1 MLKCF
6 LIQAIVCC
14 ACFHII
20 ITYSVKKAPMSWFYD
35 YPKAVQERVRSLP
48 EYTGKIPSSNY
59 NLKKKIISAAF
70 CVAFLICMAWIAG
83 TRSFGGTM
91 AYSFS
96 LWTVINFYDALVLD
110 TIWFCHN
117 KKIRFHG
124 TEDLAPVYENPK
136 KHWVDFLIGTIIGLI
151 VSILA
156 GGGMALLRI
165 VIG

>member
-1 MLKCF
+1 
-6 LIQAIVCC
+6 
-14 ACFHII
+14 
-20 ITYSVKKAPMSWFYD
+20 
-35 YPKAVQERVRSLP
+35 
-48 EYTGKIPSSNY
+48 
-59 NLKKKIISAAF
+59 
-70 CVAFLICMAWIAG
+70 
-83 TRSFGGTM
+83 M

-136 KHWVDFLIGTIIGLI
+136 KHWVDFVIGTIIGLI

-165 VIG
+165 AIG